1 MSHTTV
7 LIVDDNDVMRTLLRG
22 ILRAEDEYEVI
33 GEARNGE
40 VALEMTKRL
49 RPNIVCMDVMMP
61 VMSGIDALREIKVDC
76 PETVV
81 VMVTGNASAENVQ
94 ESIQNG
100 AVGFIVKP
108 FNAAKVLK
116 TMASARQRLVG
127 TAGGTTGGT
136 AQ

>member
-1 MSHTTV
+1 MNTQIRTTI

-22 ILRAEDEYEVI
+22 ILRAEQEYDVV

-61 VMSGIDALREIKVDC
+61 VMSGIDALREIKMEC
-76 PETVV
+76 PEVAV

-94 ESIQNG
+94 ESIENG

-108 FNAAKVLK
+108 FNAAKVLQ
-116 TMASARQRLVG
+116 TMAAASQR
-127 TAGGTTGGT
+127 AGIA